1 MTTQNPSAFEIAEA
15 SSKKERIKQV
25 KIDGSGHDS
34 DSNLHNLGE
43 YSVSDYAKEHLS
55 NVAELVNESPKAHI
69 DLDSHDHPN
78 SRADESSASKGS
90 ESDPE
95 EVTLRTTI
103 PYSFYVPQHMKAYV
117 TAIFDPLANGN
128 CDF

>member
-103 PYSFYVPQHMKAYV
+103 PYSFYVPQHMKAMLPQSS
-117 TAIFDPLANGN
+117 IH
-128 CDF
+128 